1 MGYRRFDDEDGN
13 TWEVRDRSGSEWD
26 LEPVGGNPGRPVRVP
41 APGYQADPFELS
53 VEELQRMLGDSAAGQ
68 SRRKPPKSPFLD

>member
-1 MGYRRFDDEDGN
+1 MGYRRFDDKNGN

-26 LEPVGGNPGRPVRVP
+26 LEPVGGNPGARISVP

-53 VEELQRMLGDSAAGQ
+53 VEELQLMLGEASGGQ
-68 SRRKPPKSPFLD
+68 GRRKPPKSPFSD